1 MPIKNFWKDHKREIL
16 FTGGAIVG
24 GIMAMYVLGGR
35 KISKAAVETIVEND
49 LTYPFTW
56 TFETIEEA
64 VQKFKEVETVCVTL
78 GQGEAAMFGGQP
90 GNLTVMYL

>member
-1 MPIKNFWKDHKREIL
+1 MPIKNFWKNHKREIL

-24 GIMAMYVLGGR
+24 GIMVMHVLGGR

-49 LTYPFTW
+49 FTW

-78 GQGEAAMFGGQP
+78 GQGEAVMFGGQP